1 MRFLRPSRRLLA
13 RAPHICASRACIS
26 HGFLA
31 RSALALRTASDGV
44 RPTHARSRA
53 IRHLPVAIEAGRRM
67 AHALIAR
74 LDQLV
79 EDGSINEGVYKELAE
94 LVKEAKDKRRDALV
108 DKTEVEILAPL
119 LHAEVGDTFSHH
131 AYEGDRG
138 GRWLSEDM
146 FTFLGRA
153 DGSTN
158 TPKGWWL
165 FRIVD
170 GDTRGICQ
178 AGSNEYAGTNGGML
192 DAIGAWPLAN
202 YRNYASDGTFDDRE
216 LALPT
221 EMCWGFRL
229 VDEENNDESE
239 DDDEQDQEDD
249 EQDQE
254 DDEHQGQDD
263 GEPETRSPA
272 LKRAREE

>member
-1 MRFLRPSRRLLA
+1 MKDRIALLAAFSARRLLA
-13 RAPHICASRACIS
+13 RSALRFSSLHFARLPP
-26 HGFLA
+26 

-44 RPTHARSRA
+44 RPHARSRA

-67 AHALIAR
+67 AYALIAR
-74 LDQLV
+74 LDELV

-94 LVKEAKDKRRDALV
+94 LVKEAKDQRRDALV
-108 DKTEVEILAPL
+108 DNKTEVEILAPL

-165 FRIVD
+165 FRIID

-178 AGSNEYAGTNGGML
+178 AGSNKYAGTNGGML

-221 EMCWGFRL
+221 EKCWGFRL
-229 VDEENNDESE
+229 VDEDNNYESE
-239 DDDEQDQEDD
+239 EDD